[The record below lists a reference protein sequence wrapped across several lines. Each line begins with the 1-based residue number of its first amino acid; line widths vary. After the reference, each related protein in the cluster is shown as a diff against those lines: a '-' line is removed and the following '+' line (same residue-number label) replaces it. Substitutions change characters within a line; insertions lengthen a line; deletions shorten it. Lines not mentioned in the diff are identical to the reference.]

1 MLRGEEKRWKSLEKE
16 RDERKVKERNTWPHQ
31 KIEKQIFRR
40 LSSTKNFVSVPPM
53 KEAMGAQ

>member
-1 MLRGEEKRWKSLEKE
+1 MLRGEEKMWKSLEKE
-16 RDERKVKERNTWPHQ
+16 RDERKVMDRRTWTHQ
-31 KIEKQIFRR
+31 KIGKKIFRR

>member
-1 MLRGEEKRWKSLEKE
+1 MLRGEEKRWRSFEKE
-16 RDERKVKERNTWPHQ
+16 RVERKVKERRTWTHQ
-31 KIEKQIFRR
+31 RTGKQIFRR